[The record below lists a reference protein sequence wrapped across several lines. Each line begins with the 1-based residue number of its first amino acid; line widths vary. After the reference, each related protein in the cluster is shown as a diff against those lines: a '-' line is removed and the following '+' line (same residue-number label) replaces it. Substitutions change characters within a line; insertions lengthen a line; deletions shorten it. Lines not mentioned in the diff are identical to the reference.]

1 MTPAAR
7 AAAADRERSRPLETP
22 ALLPRP
28 PRSRL
33 RPPGP
38 APSFADP
45 RRRLVAADYLSLSFF
60 GLLNL
65 VAQTLRG
72 LCAASQLE
80 RVQREVCEVTL
91 LKDAMVFLPVSVS
104 AEAIREEAAYQG
116 VRVKVEA
123 RLGKIKLPLQ
133 VDIGFGDAVTPKAEK
148 AEFPPLLDFPAPRLS
163 MYGRETVVAE
173 KFEAMVV
180 LGLGHSR

>member
-1 MTPAAR
+1 MI
-7 AAAADRERSRPLETP
+7 
-22 ALLPRP
+22 
-28 PRSRL
+28 
-33 RPPGP
+33 
-38 APSFADP
+38 
-45 RRRLVAADYLSLSFF
+45 
-60 GLLNL
+60 N
-65 VAQTLRG
+65 
-72 LCAASQLE
+72 
-80 RVQREVCEVTL
+80 
-91 LKDAMVFLPVSVS
+91 DAMVFLPVSVS

-180 LGLGHSR
+180 LGLGHSRMTSISRPGGIRSGRWSRSPARSRTAAQTSPRWA